1 MLSSY
6 RLVKNRSNFLY
17 RIFCVESFDNQSI
30 LYNNNRYR
38 SIEQCPTIKSSPYIC
53 DYQRNC
59 FNPLFDISKTF
70 STINDPKNGFD
81 YLSGTIASQ
90 LVDRLPDEVRP
101 YARLM
106 RLDKPTGT
114 WLLLLPCWWSIG
126 LSTTAGSL
134 PSLSLMTLFGIG
146 AVLMRSAGCIV
157 NDIWDRR
164 FDRNVERTRFRPL
177 ASEQIQLN
185 EAIALLA
192 TLLGSSLLV
201 LIQFD
206 LNR

>member
-1 MLSSY
+1 MESC
-6 RLVKNRSNFLY
+6 
-17 RIFCVESFDNQSI
+17 IFD
-30 LYNNNRYR
+30 
-38 SIEQCPTIKSSPYIC
+38 
-53 DYQRNC
+53 
-59 FNPLFDISKTF
+59 
-70 STINDPKNGFD
+70 
-81 YLSGTIASQ
+81 
-90 LVDRLPDEVRP
+90 
-101 YARLM
+101 
-106 RLDKPTGT
+106 
-114 WLLLLPCWWSIG
+114 
-126 LSTTAGSL
+126 SL